1 MEEWGRIRRWR
12 SSRRRVV
19 GWRNW
24 VEGGRMEEQGRVVGR
39 SNSGGLYDGGVGEG
53 CRFVSSRFR
62 KNPHYR
68 SFSSLC

>member
-1 MEEWGRIRRWR
+1 MVVGYI
-12 SSRRRVV
+12 SRGGIV

-24 VEGGRMEEQGRVVGR
+24 GEGCRMEEQGRVVG
-39 SNSGGLYDGGVGEG
+39 SFHFD
-53 CRFVSSRFR
+53 FA